1 MAAGFVVGKRSS
13 RPNRWLK
20 KFCSR
25 LSTFPDAEIARRI
38 SNQLVSERFA
48 ACANIFPSVESIYR
62 WKEKIESGNETFVIL
77 QSQRRAAISVSGQ
90 VAIASSIRCPRDHFR
105 FNRERA
111 AGIPPVGCGE
121 LRSGALTLLAGQ
133 VNRDANRV
141 RDCCHGNDL
150 HRETQ
155 WARNVDDWINSEEN
169 RGERD
174 ECPAN
179 GRDA

>member
-1 MAAGFVVGKRSS
+1 MAEKILLA
-13 RPNRWLK
+13 
-20 KFCSR
+20 

-62 WKEKIESGNETFVIL
+62 WKEKIESGNETLRLL
-77 QSQRRAAISVSGQ
+77 QAQRRSAIGLPGQ
-90 VAIASSIRCPRDHFR
+90 TSIASSLRCSGDNFCSSHGRS
-105 FNRERA
+105 
-111 AGIPPVGCGE
+111 AGIPPVGCRE
-121 LRSGALTLLAGQ
+121 LRSGALTFLARE

-141 RDCCHGNDL
+141 RDCRHGNDL
-150 HRETQ
+150 HRESQ

-169 RGERD
+169 RGERN
-174 ECPAN
+174 ECAAN